1 MESGEQRRLLILLL
15 LPRGRKTL
23 GRGDERTTLSLWIWR
38 RGRGRV
44 MRSERGLIWSLGSRR
59 RGLRME
65 WRTVDA
71 NDRLRHSLGRILVVR
86 GEVEGSRLDVEDE
99 VGVEVVLS

>member
-1 MESGEQRRLLILLL
+1 
-15 LPRGRKTL
+15 
-23 GRGDERTTLSLWIWR
+23 
-38 RGRGRV
+38 
-44 MRSERGLIWSLGSRR
+44 
-59 RGLRME
+59 ME